1 MRTYGRQRV
10 RLAPTSHRD
19 IDRGVRMIVEAIRPT
34 LGPIPRAVA
43 VARPVRT
50 LAPDLFDDGA
60 TIARRISALPDV
72 YADPGAMLVRGMLW
86 RLHEEIGDG
95 TASAATLFA
104 SILAAGRRAIAAGV
118 PAQPLRSAIEEL
130 GDRVF
135 ADVMDQARPCS
146 DRADLVSI
154 ARSVCHDDELAE
166 LLADC
171 ADVVGETGQI
181 DLRLSRRHES
191 WREFVQGSYW
201 ESGLLSATA
210 FGDAARQRTEMHDA
224 AILLTDLAIDDPRD
238 MLPVLEAVHAS
249 GAGGLLVIAQSI
261 VPALAGLLHANSD
274 PGTFPIV
281 AVKPPVHAP
290 RGTLEDLAI
299 MTGGRVFHKDAGD
312 SLRRFA
318 AGDLG
323 SARTA
328 WATRQQFG
336 LTGGQ
341 GDPHAVRCRVDALQR
356 TRLQAGDKEIEAD
369 TVRRLGVFQGTS
381 ATVWVGAR
389 SDLEAKTR
397 MERATRTVPILRAAM
412 RHGVVPGGGAA
423 LLHCQHGV
431 EALQADACDEIGA
444 AAARIVHASLEA
456 PAATLLENCGFA
468 APPILARIREHGP
481 GAGFDAVNGRLGN
494 MHEMGI
500 VDPAPVIATAARTAI
515 RSAALALTIDVVV
528 HTNAADASA
537 DPE

>member
-1 MRTYGRQRV
+1 MHGRRRV

-50 LAPDLFDDGA
+50 MVPDLLDDGA

-72 YADPGAMLVRGMLW
+72 HADPGAMLVRGMLW
-86 RLHEEIGDG
+86 RLHEEVGDG

-118 PAQPLRSAIEEL
+118 PAQPLRAAIEGL
-130 GDRVF
+130 GDRIF

-146 DRADLVSI
+146 SRADLVNI
-154 ARSVCHDDELAE
+154 ARSVSHDDELAE
-166 LLADC
+166 LLGDC
-171 ADVVGETGQI
+171 ADVVGGTGQI

-238 MLPVLEAVHAS
+238 MVLVLENVHAS

-261 VPALAGLLHANSD
+261 APPLAGLLHANSD

-290 RGTLEDLAI
+290 RGTLEDLAL
-299 MTGGRVFHKDAGD
+299 MTGGRVFHREAGD
-312 SLRRFA
+312 SLRGFT

-336 LTGGQ
+336 VTGGQ
-341 GDPHAVRCRVDALQR
+341 GEPHAIRHRVDDLQR
-356 TRLQAGDKEIEAD
+356 THRQTTDKEAEAD
-369 TVRRLGVFQGTS
+369 ILRRLGVFQGTS

-389 SDLEAKTR
+389 SDLEATTR
-397 MERATRTVPILRAAM
+397 MGRATRTVPIVRAAL
-412 RHGVVPGGGAA
+412 RDGVVPGGGAA
-423 LLHCQHGV
+423 LLHCQRRV
-431 EALQADACDEIGA
+431 EELRTDTCDEIAA

-456 PAATLLENCGFA
+456 PAATLLENCGFD
-468 APPILARIREHGP
+468 APPILARMRERGS
-481 GAGFDAVNGRLGN
+481 GTGFDAVNGRLGD

-500 VDPAPVIATAARTAI
+500 VDPATVIATVARTAI

-528 HTNAADASA
+528 HTNATDASVE
-537 DPE
+537 PE